1 MPIYA
6 YKCESCGH
14 RQDVLQ
20 KMSDP
25 VLTVCPACGAPA
37 FAKQLT
43 AAGFQLKGSGW
54 YATDFRDGGKASK
67 KDASDEGGGADT
79 PAKDTP
85 KADKPKPADTKP
97 SSAKAGDAKASA
109 PAPAGP
115 PPPASGD

>member
-14 RQDVLQ
+14 QQDVLQ

-25 VLTVCPACGAPA
+25 LLSTCPACGKES

-54 YATDFRDGGKASK
+54 YATDFRNKGSTATAGGEAKTDVKGEAK
-67 KDASDEGGGADT
+67 TDT
-79 PAKDTP
+79 PA
-85 KADKPKPADTKP
+85 APA
-97 SSAKAGDAKASA
+97 AASPAA

-115 PPPASGD
+115 PPSPSV